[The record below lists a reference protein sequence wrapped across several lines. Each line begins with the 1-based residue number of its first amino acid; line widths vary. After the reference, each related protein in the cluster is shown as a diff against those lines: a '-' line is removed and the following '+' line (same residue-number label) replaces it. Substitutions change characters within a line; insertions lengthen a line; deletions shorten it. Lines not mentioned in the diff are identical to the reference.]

1 MPNVKFVSSLSED
14 LIRECMASGM
24 TYICDA
30 RTTEAGG
37 KARPIE
43 EDILVQMR
51 QCFVEYFQIPQ
62 LAVLSNT
69 EQIIQ
74 DLINI
79 LENQTFKRWSSKN
92 QPPQHNGT
100 FSSLFYAIFSR
111 AIIRPS

>member
-14 LIRECMASGM
+14 LIRECGERHDVHLRCTHNGPA
-24 TYICDA
+24 A
-30 RTTEAGG
+30 R
-37 KARPIE
+37 RPIE

-79 LENQTFKRWSSKN
+79 FGRSDFQAVVVKEPATA
-92 QPPQHNGT
+92 T
-100 FSSLFYAIFSR
+100 
-111 AIIRPS
+111 

>member
-79 LENQTFKRWSSKN
+79 FGKSDFQAVVIKE
-92 QPPQHNGT
+92 
-100 FSSLFYAIFSR
+100 
-111 AIIRPS
+111 PSAAK